1 MSAAEDPQPPEG
13 APTDEGNAG
22 EPPPE
27 PNEEVEAETPTDAAE
42 TAEAADDGK
51 EGDDEDDSED
61 PPLPG
66 DDSPQKPGLEKAPPV
81 PLDPDHLKSILE
93 SIIFVADKPIS
104 ERKLA
109 SIARARVLEIRA
121 PLGRLMAEYEGRG
134 IELVQVGG
142 GYQFRSATKN
152 ASFVRTYVAPK
163 PVRLSRAQLEA
174 LSIVAYRQ
182 PVTRPEIDEIRG
194 VDSGSALRILAERS
208 LLKILGRKDEPGRPL
223 LYGTSPDFLEFFGL
237 NSLTD
242 LPTLQEF
249 AELSD
254 ESRAL
259 FERRM
264 GEPLDLSG
272 LAEQASLAEAAAQS
286 ELFDDDDDEDDE
298 SSEASGA
305 AEVEGAPV
313 STEAPDAD
321 PRPDELATE
330 EGSEEDD
337 EDEDPEED
345 LVPDDEED
353 DDEEDDD

>member
-13 APTDEGNAG
+13 APTDEESMEEEIVEERGAAL
-22 EPPPE
+22 E
-27 PNEEVEAETPTDAAE
+27 PNEEVEPETPSDAAE
-42 TAEAADDGK
+42 TADAADEGK

-121 PLGRLMAEYEGRG
+121 PLGRLMAEYAGRG

-286 ELFDDDDDEDDE
+286 ELFDDDDEDDDEGEE

-321 PRPDELATE
+321 PRPDELAPE
-330 EGSEEDD
+330 EGSEE
-337 EDEDPEED
+337 EDEE
-345 LVPDDEED
+345 DEED
-353 DDEEDDD
+353 DD